1 MTRELYNPKDKAEV
15 RDLLLKEQDYKCA
28 KQSLNLADLGTVRG
42 ESVPAMKPNDKQIT
56 SVTVTEH
63 TATNPDIKETIKR
76 QDIV

>member
-1 MTRELYNPKDKAEV
+1 MT
-15 RDLLLKEQDYKCA
+15 

-42 ESVPAMKPNDKQIT
+42 ESVPAMKPNDSQIT